1 MSLTVVLAVGLDSS
15 FLESQT
21 SVWQSSECVVTFAG
35 SLEEAIGRFRDGDF
49 DLVLLGH
56 SIPADSREKLTR
68 LIRATGSQVPVVE
81 VVDSSGACK
90 NFEEITSKIQPVPL
104 MEGVGAILA
113 NRARTRAAIPTMT
126 RFAK

>member
-68 LIRATGSQVPVVE
+68 LIRATGSRRPVVE
-81 VVDSSGACK
+81 VVDSSAACEK
-90 NFEEITSKIQPVPL
+90 FAEVTSKIQPVKL

-113 NRARTRAAIPTMT
+113 NRARTPAAIPTIT

>member
-21 SVWQSSECVVTFAG
+21 SVWQSSEYVVTFAG

-56 SIPADSREKLTR
+56 SIPADCREKLT
-68 LIRATGSQVPVVE
+68 LVIRATGSQIPVFE
-81 VVDSSGACK
+81 VVDSSGACE
-90 NFEEITSKIQPVPL
+90 NFAEVTSKIQPIPL
-104 MEGVGAILA
+104 MESVGAILA
-113 NRARTRAAIPTMT
+113 NRARTPAAIPTMT
-126 RFAK
+126 QFAK